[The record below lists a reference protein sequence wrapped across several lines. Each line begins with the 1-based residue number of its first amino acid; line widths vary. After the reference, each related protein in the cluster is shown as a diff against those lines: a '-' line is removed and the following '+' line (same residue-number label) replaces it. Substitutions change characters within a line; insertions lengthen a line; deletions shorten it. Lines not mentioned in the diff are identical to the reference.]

1 VASRL
6 TSLESSC
13 CTLAGVKCCRRTL
26 AGATAS
32 VKASA
37 CSARCIKRSC
47 GSPAGSNRGIE
58 FFFF

>member
-1 VASRL
+1 MAGRL

-13 CTLAGVKCCRRTL
+13 CTLTSVEGRRRSL
-26 AGATAS
+26 GGATAS
-32 VKASA
+32 VKAST